1 MEFFT
6 FPYTILEG
14 HPMAKNKTEV
24 GTQKVTQKE
33 MVRTALQEKGWD
45 TGPREL
51 QEAIK
56 EKFDYEMPVNYISNY
71 KSQLKSETGRGTS
84 RRGRKGGLQFT
95 DLETVRGLVNRLGAD
110 QVKKLVDMAD
120 MFG

>member
-1 MEFFT
+1 
-6 FPYTILEG
+6 
-14 HPMAKNKTEV
+14 MAKSKTDA

-45 TGPREL
+45 AGPRDL
-51 QEAIK
+51 QEVIK

-71 KSQLKSETGRGTS
+71 KSQLKSESGKSTG
-84 RRGRKGGLQFT
+84 RRGRKAGLQFE